1 MPARINNTL
10 TIIKMK
16 KNPINYNKIKN
27 KTTHHK
33 EKCKQTNLSKCK
45 ENKPTI
51 LRVFNTKRKKDKY
64 NIQKGNNI
72 NKQGGR

>member
-16 KNPINYNKIKN
+16 KKTINYNKIKN

-51 LRVFNTKRKKDKY
+51 LRVFNTK
-64 NIQKGNNI
+64 IEEEKGQI
-72 NKQGGR
+72 